1 VAAGAVAGGC
11 GGGSEESVPPM
22 EARQTIVSFLQ
33 AVQERRFP
41 VACALLT
48 SEAQAD
54 LRDLAIGSFRVTPGT
69 LAARKRQVREAHDR
83 ARTCAGTLA
92 LLASEL
98 GSTGVTDLQRGVASA
113 QVSFLFK
120 RRELVVLDDEAWV
133 VRRRHDVWKI
143 ETTNAIS
150 DALP

>member
-1 VAAGAVAGGC
+1 
-11 GGGSEESVPPM
+11 M
-22 EARQTIVSFLQ
+22 IVSFLQ

-41 VACALLT
+41 AACALLT

-54 LRDLAIGSFRVTPGT
+54 LRDLAIGAFRVTPGT

-83 ARTCAGTLA
+83 ARTCPGTLA
-92 LLASEL
+92 LLTSEL
-98 GSTGVTDLQRGVASA
+98 GAKVTDLERGVLSA

-120 RRELVVLDDEAWV
+120 RREIVVLDDEAWL
-133 VRRRHDVWKI
+133 VRRHHDVWKI

-150 DALP
+150 DALPQG